1 MSADDAAQR
10 TSSVEDEEDKEEYL
24 DEEAWRAKE
33 EDYQSQILALEEEQA
48 TLRDAWSDI
57 VRNNLATV
65 DDLRQQLAE
74 QTKRRDDARV
84 QVDAL
89 LR

>member
-65 DDLRQQLAE
+65 DDLRQQLAV

>member
-33 EDYQSQILALEEEQA
+33 EDYQSQLLALEEEQA

-65 DDLRQQLAE
+65 DDLRQQLAV